1 MKTQIK
7 NWLRIYSGFGLL
19 LAVSLSACSGAGTV
33 SNNTASTHNPPQGP
47 NSYPAIQALFNP
59 SPTSNMMS
67 SSTRRLQSST
77 TGNCGQSNDAATG
90 LTVASSFVS
99 FIPVAGPALGAIAKA
114 GSSVLNLEGTTAGNA
129 CIQSAFN
136 LIIQQLAVQEAQIQ
150 NITNALNLSNNTF
163 YMDNYLN
170 ALSNEATD
178 QYLFQQSVSYFT
190 GISNNGVS
198 TNEIGLMGN
207 IMYDIQFW
215 NSSTSSGASTA
226 NYMNESDLAAY
237 MAANPAWLT
246 NTYLPAVTKDGNQQ
260 DYQNSLVN
268 LSGAVTSDTCS
279 QPYQCVTQASI
290 TTSSQL
296 LMYQQLYTT
305 LVSQIQTQ
313 NYNNYVLLYD
323 QYNDTLMQAYQQS
336 VFAMQQAYY
345 LEYLNNQVNYNNAM
359 AYVNSTSTLNQS
371 LSYGNV
377 PATIFYIDNSSE
389 LVGESVGTIQQQYVN
404 AQEQLTLLF
413 AAYINQAFQ
422 NTLEY
427 IVTDQIMGAQTYP
440 SGSTT
445 FVVNGQSVTDNNPPN
460 YAALLSSGKTASGST
475 VQTPMSFLLANLNKA
490 TSGSG
495 VQGYTSALGTSLQNL
510 SSTTMI
516 YQYYGLNDVRTWA
529 QSVSTYN
536 ATNTESSA
544 ELLSIIA
551 SNYESAP
558 QLFINGSE
566 SFVQFNQAVVPGY
579 LATPTGYPNGLN
591 YQTIN
596 QSLMPYYVALESYP
610 QVSGSLANNI
620 NLSACNPSAVG
631 QIPGYNL
638 YWYVPN
644 GADGTF
650 SLGTQG
656 VPYLMCG
663 NWQTNYYQSD
673 VSGSINNNMISY
685 TASNSTFAYLAAH
698 MLVFANLAGNAWTT
712 VLFTNNPQS
721 TSSRP
726 ITYMYSYD
734 PNNFGTNWYDG
745 STLVAGSSYSN
756 ISVGGFGNANEKNAY
771 VVVPAGVQTTFPD
784 GFIASFGINPV
795 QNSASYDTN
804 TIGISYNPN
813 LDIVQINGES
823 INSEYSRW
831 NYPGNPDGMPYNWA
845 PAFLNV
851 TLTSTNPSGNNS
863 YVSGLLL
870 NGNLLFVNGSPSGNG
885 ASFYGHTYPGQYTY
899 LSLNPTGYT
908 PNMPPPYN
916 ITVPNCEWPWVD
928 YKSSYELPT
937 FVCSLSSYW

>member
-1 MKTQIK
+1 MIQ
-7 NWLRIYSGFGLL
+7 S
-19 LAVSLSACSGAGTV
+19 SA
-33 SNNTASTHNPPQGP
+33 H
-47 NSYPAIQALFNP
+47 
-59 SPTSNMMS
+59 
-67 SSTRRLQSST
+67 RLQSST
-77 TGNCGQSNDAATG
+77 TSSCGQSNDVATG
-90 LTVASSFVS
+90 LTVASSFIS

-129 CIQSAFN
+129 CIQAAFN

-170 ALSNEATD
+170 ALSNETTD

-198 TNEIGLMGN
+198 TNAIGLMGN
-207 IMYDIQFW
+207 VMYDIQFW
-215 NSSTSSGASTA
+215 NSSTSSGESTA
-226 NYMNESDLAAY
+226 IYMNESDLAAY
-237 MAANPAWLT
+237 MTANPTWLT
-246 NTYLPAVTKDGNQQ
+246 SLYLPAVTKDGNQQ
-260 DYQNSLVN
+260 DYQNNLVN
-268 LSGAVTSDTCS
+268 LSGAITNDGCT

-313 NYNNYVLLYD
+313 GYNNYVLLYD

-359 AYVNSTSTLNQS
+359 AYINGTSTLNQS

-377 PATIFYIDNSSE
+377 PATIFYVDNSSE
-389 LVGESVGTIQQQYVN
+389 LMGESVGAIQQQYVN

-413 AAYINQAFQ
+413 AAYINQAYQ
-422 NTLEY
+422 NNLEY
-427 IVTDQIMGAQTYP
+427 IVTDQAMGAQTYP

-445 FVVNGQSVTDNNPPN
+445 FIVNGQSVTDNNPPN
-460 YAALLSSGKTASGST
+460 YAALLSSGKTASGT
-475 VQTPMSFLLANLNKA
+475 VQAPMSFLLANLNKA

-495 VQGYTSALGTSLQNL
+495 VQGYNSALGASLQKL
-510 SSTTMI
+510 SSKTMI
-516 YQYYGLNDVRTWA
+516 YQYYGLNDIRTWA

-566 SFVQFNQAVVPGY
+566 SFVQFNQAVIPGY
-579 LATPTGYPNGLN
+579 LATPTGYPTGLN
-591 YQTIN
+591 YQTTN
-596 QSLMPYYVALESYP
+596 QSLMPYYVAPESYP

-620 NLSACNPSAVG
+620 NLSACNLSAVG
-631 QIPGYNL
+631 SIPAYNL
-638 YWYVPN
+638 YWYIPN

-650 SLGTQG
+650 SLGSQG

-663 NWQTNYYQSD
+663 NWQTNFYQSD
-673 VSGSINNNMISY
+673 VPGSINNNMTSY
-685 TASNSTFAYLAAH
+685 TGSNGNFAYLAAH
-698 MLVFANLAGNAWTT
+698 MLTFANLAGNAWTS
-712 VLFTNNPQS
+712 VFFSNNPENAP
-721 TSSRP
+721 RP

-734 PNNFGTNWYDG
+734 PNNFGDAWYDG
-745 STLVAGSSYSN
+745 STLVAGTSYSN
-756 ISVGGFGNANEKNAY
+756 ISVGGFGNANEKNDTI
-771 VVVPAGVQTTFPD
+771 VVPAGVQTTFPD

-795 QNSASYDTN
+795 QNSAGYDTN

-813 LDIVQINGES
+813 LDIVQINGVSLNTE
-823 INSEYSRW
+823 NARW

-870 NGNLLFVNGSPSGNG
+870 NGNLLFVNGSPTSSFTFNGYTYSG
-885 ASFYGHTYPGQYTY
+885 YTY
-899 LSLNPTGYT
+899 LSLNPVGYT
-908 PNMPPPYN
+908 PNMPAPYS
-916 ITVPNCEWPWVD
+916 ITTPNCEWPWVD

-937 FVCSLSSYW
+937 FVCTLSNYW

>member
-1 MKTQIK
+1 MKTPTK
-7 NWLRIYSGFGLL
+7 NWSKIFSGLSLL
-19 LAVSLSACSGAGTV
+19 LAVILSACSGTGSV
-33 SNNTASTHNPPQGP
+33 SSNSAATHNPPQGP

-59 SPTSNMMS
+59 APVPNMMQ

-77 TGNCGQSNDAATG
+77 TGSCGQSNDVATG

-114 GSSVLNLEGTTAGNA
+114 GSSVLNLEGSTAGNA
-129 CIQSAFN
+129 CIQAAFN

-170 ALSNEATD
+170 ALSNETTD

-198 TNEIGLMGN
+198 TNAIGLMGN

-215 NSSTSSGASTA
+215 NSPTSGGESTA
-226 NYMNESDLAAY
+226 VYMSESNLAAY
-237 MAANPAWLT
+237 MAANPRWL
-246 NTYLPAVTKDGNQQ
+246 NDIYRPAVTKDGNQQ
-260 DYQNSLVN
+260 DYQMNLIG
-268 LSGAVTSDTCS
+268 LSGAITNDECT
-279 QPYQCVTQASI
+279 QPYQCVTQAAV
-290 TTSSQL
+290 TNSSQL

-305 LVSQIQTQ
+305 LVSQIQTE
-313 NYNNYVLLYD
+313 NYNNYVSLYD

-345 LEYLNNQVNYNNAM
+345 LEYLNNQVNYNNVM
-359 AYVNSTSTLNQS
+359 SYINGTSTLNQS
-371 LSYGNV
+371 SSYGNV
-377 PATIFYIDNSSE
+377 PATVFYVGNASDLE
-389 LVGESVGTIQQQYVN
+389 GESIGAIQQQYVA

-445 FVVNGQSVTDNNPPN
+445 FIVNGQSVTDSNPPN
-460 YAALLSSGKTASGST
+460 YAALLSSGKTASGT

-558 QLFINGSE
+558 QLFINGNE
-566 SFVQFNQAVVPGY
+566 SFVQFNQAVIPGY

-591 YQTIN
+591 YQTTN
-596 QSLMPYYVALESYP
+596 QSLMPYYVAPESYP

-620 NLSACNPSAVG
+620 NLSACNPNAVG

-638 YWYVPN
+638 YWYIPN
-644 GADGTF
+644 GANGTF
-650 SLGTQG
+650 SLGNQG

-685 TASNSTFAYLAAH
+685 TGSNGNFAYLVAH

-721 TSSRP
+721 SESRP

-734 PNNFGTNWYDG
+734 PNNFGTAWYSG
-745 STLVAGSSYSN
+745 STLTAGTSYSN

-795 QNSASYDTN
+795 QNSADYDTN

-813 LDIVQINGES
+813 LDIVQINGVSVNTE
-823 INSEYSRW
+823 NARW
-831 NYPGNPDGMPYNWA
+831 NYPGNSDGMPYNWA
-845 PAFLNV
+845 PALLNV

-870 NGNLLFVNGSPSGNG
+870 NGNLLFVNGSPPGNG
-885 ASFYGHTYPGQYTY
+885 ATFYGYNYPGQYTY
-899 LSLNPTGYT
+899 LSLNPDGYT
-908 PNMPPPYN
+908 PNMPAPYN
-916 ITVPNCEWPWVD
+916 IVVPNCQWPWVD
-928 YKSSYELPT
+928 YKSTYELPT
-937 FVCSLSSYW
+937 FVCSLSNYW

>member
-1 MKTQIK
+1 MKTQTK
-7 NWLRIYSGFGLL
+7 NCLKISSGLSLL
-19 LAVSLSACSGAGTV
+19 LAVVLSACSSGTK
-33 SNNTASTHNPPQGP
+33 TASNSATTSNPPQGP

-59 SPTSNMMS
+59 TPTSNIIQS
-67 SSTRRLQSST
+67 SAHRLQSST
-77 TGNCGQSNDAATG
+77 TGNCGVTDGEAAAGLATATG
-90 LTVASSFVS
+90 FIS
-99 FIPVAGPALGAIAKA
+99 FIPIAGPALGAIS
-114 GSSVLNLEGTTAGNA
+114 GGVSSVLALEGANAGNA
-129 CIQSAFN
+129 CIQAELN

-170 ALSNEATD
+170 ALSNETTD

-198 TNEIGLMGN
+198 TNAIGLMGN
-207 IMYDIQFW
+207 VMYDIQFW

-226 NYMNESDLAAY
+226 IYMSESNLAAY

-260 DYQNSLVN
+260 DYQNNLVS
-268 LSGAVTSDTCS
+268 LSGAITSDTCS
-279 QPYQCVTQASI
+279 QPYQCVTQAIS

-296 LMYQQLYTT
+296 LMYQQLYNL

-313 NYNNYVLLYD
+313 NYNNYVSLYD

-336 VFAMQQAYY
+336 VFAIQQAYY

-359 AYVNSTSTLNQS
+359 AYVNSTSILNQS

-377 PATIFYIDNSSE
+377 PATIFYVDNAST
-389 LVGESVGTIQQQYVN
+389 LKGESVGAIQQQYVN

-427 IVTDQIMGAQTYP
+427 IVTDKVMGAQTYP

-445 FVVNGQSVTDNNPPN
+445 FIVNGQSVTDNNPPN
-460 YAALLSSGKTASGST
+460 YAALLSSGKTDNGST
-475 VQTPMSFLLANLNKA
+475 VQTPMSFLLANLNA
-490 TSGSG
+490 ESPGI
-495 VQGYTSALGTSLQNL
+495 QGYTSALGASLQKL

-516 YQYYGLNDVRTWA
+516 YQYYGLNDIRTWA

-558 QLFINGSE
+558 QLFINGSN

-579 LATPTGYPNGLN
+579 LATSTGYPNGLN
-591 YQTIN
+591 YQTTN
-596 QSLMPYYVALESYP
+596 QSLMPYYVAPNSYP

-631 QIPGYNL
+631 AIPGYNL
-638 YWYVPN
+638 YWYIPN

-663 NWQTNYYQSD
+663 NWQTNFYQSD
-673 VSGSINNNMISY
+673 VSGSINNNMVSY
-685 TASNSTFAYLAAH
+685 TGSNSSFGYLAAH
-698 MLVFANLAGNAWTT
+698 MLVFANLAGNAWTKI
-712 VLFTNNPQS
+712 LFTNNPS
-721 TSSRP
+721 GSRP
-726 ITYMYSYD
+726 ITFMYAYD
-734 PNNFGTNWYDG
+734 PNNFGVGYYDG
-745 STLVAGSSYSN
+745 STLVPGTSYN
-756 ISVGGFGNANEKNAY
+756 NNFWAGGFGNANEKNDY
-771 VVVPAGVQTTFPD
+771 VSVTAGVQTTFPD

-795 QNSASYDTN
+795 QNSNDYDTN

-831 NYPGNPDGMPYNWA
+831 NSPGNSDGMPYNWA
-845 PAFLNV
+845 PAFLLV
-851 TLTSTNPSGNNS
+851 TLTSINPSGNNS

-870 NGNLLFVNGSPSGNG
+870 NGNLLFVNGAPPENG
-885 ASFYGHTYPGQYTY
+885 ATFNGYNYPGQNTY
-899 LSLNPTGYT
+899 LSLNPAGYT
-908 PNMPPPYN
+908 PNMPAPYS
-916 ITVPNCEWPWVD
+916 ITVPNCEWPWVN

-937 FVCSLSSYW
+937 FICTLSNYW